1 MSLPFAQTRADLDQ
15 RQVALGILLLL
26 GAVTCFA
33 GLDATAKWI
42 NRSADPVQTAALR
55 TIVSFLV
62 VAAVCR
68 PWRSGGRGR
77 EIVATARPSVQV
89 ARGLCIVAATLCSFF
104 ALRHLPLS
112 QATAITFAAPLITA
126 LLSGPLLGEWPGPH
140 RLAAAGVGFLGVL
153 VVTRPW
159 SGGLLDPAMGLA
171 LATALFNSLYALATR
186 VAARRDPPLTTLLWS
201 GAVGSAVLLPP
212 LLHVW
217 SPPGS
222 AAVWA
227 ALVGLGILGAVGHW
241 LLILAHARAPA
252 STLAPFFY
260 AQLLGAVVLGWLVF
274 GQWPDVGTLAGG
286 AIVVASGLYLLRRER
301 VLSKPPSVEAAIVR
315 S

>member
-1 MSLPFAQTRADLDQ
+1 MPMPSAETRPDPEQ
-15 RQVALGILLLL
+15 GGVGLGILLLL
-26 GAVTCFA
+26 GAVSCFA

-55 TIVSFLV
+55 TIVSFVV
-62 VAAVCR
+62 VAAFCR
-68 PWRSGGRGR
+68 PWRSGDRGFAASARPWVQVGRGL
-77 EIVATARPSVQV
+77 S
-89 ARGLCIVAATLCSFF
+89 IVAATLCSFF
-104 ALRHLPLS
+104 ALRHLPLP

-140 RLAAAGVGFLGVL
+140 RVAAAGVGFLGVL

-159 SGGLLDPAMGLA
+159 SGGLVDPAMGLA

-201 GAVGSAVLLPP
+201 GAVGSAVLLPA

-217 SPPGS
+217 TPPGS
-222 AAVWA
+222 GAVWA
-227 ALVGLGILGAVGHW
+227 ALFGLGVLGAAGHW

-252 STLAPFFY
+252 ATLAPFFY
-260 AQLLGAVVLGWLVF
+260 AQLLGAVALGWLVF
-274 GQWPDVGTLAGG
+274 GQWPDATTLAGG
-286 AIVVASGLYLLRRER
+286 LIVAGSGLYMLRRER
-301 VLSKPPSVEAAIVR
+301 MRSAPPSADIPA
-315 S
+315 

>member
-1 MSLPFAQTRADLDQ
+1 MTMPSAETRPDPEQ
-15 RQVALGILLLL
+15 GGVGLGILLLL
-26 GAVTCFA
+26 GAVSCFA

-55 TIVSFLV
+55 TIVSFVV
-62 VAAVCR
+62 VAAFCR
-68 PWRSGGRGR
+68 PWRSGEGGFAASARPWVQVGRGL
-77 EIVATARPSVQV
+77 S
-89 ARGLCIVAATLCSFF
+89 IVAATLCSFF
-104 ALRHLPLS
+104 ALRHLPLP

-140 RLAAAGVGFLGVL
+140 RVAAAGVGFLGVL

-159 SGGLLDPAMGLA
+159 SGGLVDPAMGLA

-201 GAVGSAVLLPP
+201 GAVGSAVLLPA

-217 SPPGS
+217 APPGS

-227 ALVGLGILGAVGHW
+227 ALFGLGVLGAAGHW

-252 STLAPFFY
+252 ATLAPFFY
-260 AQLLGAVVLGWLVF
+260 AQLLGAVALGWLVF
-274 GQWPDVGTLAGG
+274 GQWPDATTLAGG
-286 AIVVASGLYLLRRER
+286 LIVAGSGLYMLRRER
-301 VLSKPPSVEAAIVR
+301 MRSAPPSADIPA
-315 S
+315 